1 LLKKSYNFFQKLFG
15 GIELRLT
22 FAPAL
27 IERGTMR
34 GLRWGDEGYGKVV
47 LRMICSEIFF
57 EKKFSKDLVE
67 IKSCVPLQP
76 QKRETERER
85 LSG

>member
-1 LLKKSYNFFQKLFG
+1 
-15 GIELRLT
+15 
-22 FAPAL
+22 
-27 IERGTMR
+27 MR
-34 GLRWGDEGYGKVV
+34 
-47 LRMICSEIFF
+47 ICVEVWLENFF

-76 QKRETERER
+76 QKRETESEW